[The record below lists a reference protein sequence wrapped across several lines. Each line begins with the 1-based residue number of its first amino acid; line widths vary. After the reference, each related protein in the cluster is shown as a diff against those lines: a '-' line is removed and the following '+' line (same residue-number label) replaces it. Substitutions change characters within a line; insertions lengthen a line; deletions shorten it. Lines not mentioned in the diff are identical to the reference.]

1 MKYTIEAIENAKP
14 RMRWEEIGC
23 QWTLG
28 QAYLYS
34 KEAGN
39 DLPNFAEVILDDD
52 IETILADCRKLG
64 VKEFTI
70 SSTFSSLILT
80 IAKFEELGC
89 TLDGIV
95 KIKERYTHFGS
106 DEHALIPA
114 FKMTVKEA

>member
-14 RMRWEEIGC
+14 GMRWEEIGC

-34 KEAGN
+34 KE
-39 DLPNFAEVILDDD
+39 FAEVIWDYD
-52 IETILADCRKLG
+52 IEAILADCRKLG

-70 SSTFSSLILT
+70 SSTFSSLIET

-95 KIKERYTHFGS
+95 KVKERYTHFGS

>member
-14 RMRWEEIGC
+14 GMKWDEIGC
-23 QWTLG
+23 HWTLG
-28 QAYLYS
+28 QAYLWS
-34 KEAGN
+34 REAGN
-39 DLPNFAEVILDDD
+39 NLPNFAEVIWDDD

-70 SSTFSSLILT
+70 SSTFSSLITT
-80 IAKFEELGC
+80 IARFEELGC

-95 KIKERYTHFGS
+95 KINDRYTHFGREER
-106 DEHALIPA
+106 DLIPA

>member
-1 MKYTIEAIENAKP
+1 MKYRVEAIENAQVGMSWKD
-14 RMRWEEIGC
+14 IGVN
-23 QWTLG
+23 WTLG

-39 DLPNFAEVILDDD
+39 DLPNFAEVIWDED
-52 IETILADCRKLG
+52 IETILSDCRRLG

-70 SSTFSSLILT
+70 SSTFSSLIET

-95 KIKERYTHFGS
+95 KVKERYTHFGS